1 MSKSRVKKGVKLS
14 EKSLQSRFANPKLRK
29 RGLVRFFE
37 QGGGPLADKWDKH
50 QFELKLVNP
59 ANKRK
64 YDIIV
69 VGTGLAGGSAAA
81 TLA

>member
-37 QGGGPLADKWDKH
+37 QGGGTSVTTHAAQASDENEKG
-50 QFELKLVNP
+50 Q
-59 ANKRK
+59 RK
-64 YDIIV
+64 
-69 VGTGLAGGSAAA
+69 
-81 TLA
+81 